1 MEQHLGG
8 AKRGCI
14 ILSVAVL
21 FDNINIGGA
30 VSLRE
35 LNVVGD
41 RIWWS
46 QKSAELDVG
55 GANRGVYIFNVILF

>member
-1 MEQHLGG
+1 MEQRLGG

-14 ILSVAVL
+14 ILNVAVS

-30 VSLRE
+30 VSLGE

-41 RIWWS
+41 RIWLS

-55 GANRGVYIFNVILF
+55 

>member
-14 ILSVAVL
+14 ILSVAVS

-30 VSLRE
+30 VSLGE

-41 RIWWS
+41 RIWLS

-55 GANRGVYIFNVILF
+55 